1 MQRQIILITCAAF
14 LIPEVLILTISELF
28 FVKHIRERYDVLI
41 EAEETRVSSVMF
53 DMTFTAYN
61 VCQDLTYDAGVISFF
76 KRKTPASDSAT
87 LEKSLLIKAA
97 KDRLPMLLSMTV
109 YTDNSNIGSQ
119 GNIIHLDDLAGEDWY
134 RKSDRGQWSSWIISD
149 VRMNRVYTQPCLT
162 LVQKINT
169 LGADTEAYLVAVVS
183 YDYMKNRLGTSG
195 YSLMMTTGPEESFY
209 ATEHQNIGA
218 VLPWHDF
225 DGTTYARYH
234 GLTGEGK
241 NRKLTYLNAFTPFA
255 TKSKIYIQVIDPDA
269 VHNIRVL
276 QGTFIMITVLAIV
289 MPFLMILIAT
299 GELDRRVSQLRNSM
313 HRISLGDYE
322 IMGQFSGDDELTDIF
337 RDLKTTADNIRERE
351 KAYYQEIIQNQQ
363 LTNRQQQIEYKM
375 LESQINPHYLYNTL
389 EMIRMQALSHRDIAV
404 GNSVLMGQD
413 QRPRPAG
420 PIAETDY
427 DDGEDLPDER
437 SSRKKKKTGGSKK
450 KAPIIIIAS
459 IVAALVVALG
469 ICYALGM
476 FGGKEIEAPDFSGL
490 SVKEAEQLAEENDLK
505 IKEGDPV
512 FTDEVEAGLIVNQ
525 DPEAGTTI
533 KTGSS
538 ITVFVSG
545 GPGDGEVPDVVG
557 QDEEEAQEEIES
569 AGFKCKI
576 TTQASEKNAGTIIS
590 QDPAGGTQAEKGSTV
605 NLVASDGSLARST
618 MPYLKGKTL
627 AEAES
632 ALENANLKLAV
643 KNDADLD
650 ALKASQQQTDAQF
663 EDAARLDAVLLPQLR
678 QAIGSNTRVSA
689 ELTKRIEQELAKQRG
704 ENNDTNSNGTSGEL
718 EGAVTDSKDSR
729 KNDGGLTDE
738 QKKQVE
744 DLLKAN
750 QPSTDTNPST
760 NTQTDKGSRKPQTS
774 KPW

>member
-1 MQRQIILITCAAF
+1 MGFFKKFLHGKMQRQIILITCAAF

-134 RKSDRGQWSSWIISD
+134 RKSDCGQWSSWIISD

-404 GNSVLMGQD
+404 GNSVLMLSRTMHYVLESYHRRFVTLSEELEHVTNYLRIQKLRFDDRVNWDFYIDEGVHAD
-413 QRPRPAG
+413 QYRILPLLLQPIVENAVTHG
-420 PIAETDY
+420 LESKTHEGHISVIAEAIGEEVHLTVIDNGNGMDETQLQKTIRRM
-427 DDGEDLPDER
+427 DDRHWEESGHIGLKNTNQRIKLFYGEQYGLRVTSE
-437 SSRKKKKTGGSKK
+437 
-450 KAPIIIIAS
+450 
-459 IVAALVVALG
+459 LG
-469 ICYALGM
+469 IGTQIMMILPANPP
-476 FGGKEIEAPDFSGL
+476 GKE
-490 SVKEAEQLAEENDLK
+490 EQD
-505 IKEGDPV
+505 
-512 FTDEVEAGLIVNQ
+512 
-525 DPEAGTTI
+525 
-533 KTGSS
+533 
-538 ITVFVSG
+538 
-545 GPGDGEVPDVVG
+545 
-557 QDEEEAQEEIES
+557 
-569 AGFKCKI
+569 
-576 TTQASEKNAGTIIS
+576 ASK
-590 QDPAGGTQAEKGSTV
+590 
-605 NLVASDGSLARST
+605 
-618 MPYLKGKTL
+618 
-627 AEAES
+627 
-632 ALENANLKLAV
+632 
-643 KNDADLD
+643 
-650 ALKASQQQTDAQF
+650 
-663 EDAARLDAVLLPQLR
+663 
-678 QAIGSNTRVSA
+678 
-689 ELTKRIEQELAKQRG
+689 
-704 ENNDTNSNGTSGEL
+704 
-718 EGAVTDSKDSR
+718 
-729 KNDGGLTDE
+729 
-738 QKKQVE
+738 
-744 DLLKAN
+744 
-750 QPSTDTNPST
+750 T
-760 NTQTDKGSRKPQTS
+760 NTGIDRR
-774 KPW
+774 